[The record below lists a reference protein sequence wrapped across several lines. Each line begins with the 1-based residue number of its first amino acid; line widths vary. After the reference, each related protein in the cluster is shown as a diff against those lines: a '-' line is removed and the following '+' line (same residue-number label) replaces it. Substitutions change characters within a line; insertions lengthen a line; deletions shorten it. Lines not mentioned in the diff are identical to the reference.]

1 MKRAIGLLEIINVT
15 RGILVADAMMK
26 AANVELIMAQPLC
39 PGKYVVMVGGDV
51 GAVQSAV
58 QSAKSA
64 GGAENVVDEFVLPN
78 IHADVFQ
85 ALSGCTEVKQIKSLG
100 IIESY
105 SVASAIVAAD
115 AAAKSAN
122 IQLLEVRLARG
133 MGGKAVVSLTGDVGA
148 VTSAVRSGS
157 SSIQD
162 SGFLVDQLVIA
173 VPHPSFHQAL
183 L

>member
-58 QSAKSA
+58 QSAKSV

-78 IHADVFQ
+78 IHADVFL

-157 SSIQD
+157 SSIQA

-173 VPHPSFHQAL
+173 APHPSLHQAL